1 MVELP
6 PPPEV
11 MPVAA
16 WAKVLR
22 RSTALPLGFVVALV
36 DLLPQGAV
44 LVVFFVIALLAEA
57 VGRGSKCIVLF
68 VRLLALGVVLSSFD
82 VHLVRQSDQS
92 DAEKYREAEEGAE
105 VKHSEPELRR
115 NLCQL
120 AHQPLGQ

>member
-1 MVELP
+1 
-6 PPPEV
+6 

-82 VHLVRQSDQS
+82 VHLVHLVRLSDQS

>member
-82 VHLVRQSDQS
+82 VHLVRLSDQS